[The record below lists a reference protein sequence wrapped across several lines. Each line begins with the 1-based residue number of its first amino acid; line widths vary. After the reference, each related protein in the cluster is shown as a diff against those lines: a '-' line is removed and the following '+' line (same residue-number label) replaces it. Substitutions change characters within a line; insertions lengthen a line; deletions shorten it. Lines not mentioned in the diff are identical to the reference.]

1 MFNKRL
7 KRELEEALST
17 LYAQDARMSAV
28 NRSTAIIEFTPA
40 GLVTTANQNFL
51 DALGY
56 HLEEVIGKHHSIFC
70 LERHTTSS
78 EYRDFWRRLAEGASI
93 RDRVVRKNKLG
104 EAVWLEASYNPIR
117 DSNGRIISILKCATL
132 VTDQVKNEQEQR
144 STIEA
149 ISRSMAMV
157 SFTPEGYVLDANE
170 NFLRTLGYSL
180 HEVLGQHHRLFC
192 PQQEVASPEYK
203 EFWRN
208 LNKGEFFSGR
218 FQRVNRSGNTV
229 WLSATY
235 NPVFDASNKL
245 YKIVKFARDIT
256 AQVEQQT
263 IESDAAK
270 LAYEI
275 SLKTDHSAQHGALVI
290 NETVAV
296 VRGIADEITKAA
308 DNIAAVSKQSD
319 IITGI
324 IQTIREIADQTNLL
338 ALNAAIEAA
347 RAGEQGR
354 GFAVVADEV
363 RHLAVRTAQATVEI
377 RDVVKRNHELSQ
389 EAVKGMQTSQH
400 KVDVGV
406 GLVGEAGE
414 IIERIQSGARQVVET
429 VKQFSETMNKT

>member
-1 MFNKRL
+1 MFNTRL
-7 KRELEEALST
+7 KRELEETLSKLHT
-17 LYAQDARMSAV
+17 HDARASAI
-28 NRSTAIIEFTPA
+28 NLATAIIEFTPD
-40 GLVTTANQNFL
+40 GLITTANQNL
-51 DALGY
+51 LHALGY
-56 HLEEVIGKHHSIFC
+56 NLEEIIGKHHSIFC
-70 LERHTTSS
+70 LKSHTTTS
-78 EYRDFWRRLAEGASI
+78 EYRNFWRRLAEGESI
-93 RDRVVRKNKLG
+93 RDRFVRQNKQG
-104 EAVWLEASYNPIR
+104 EEVWLEASYNPIR
-117 DSNGRIISILKCATL
+117 DCNGRIISILKCATII
-132 VTDQVKNEQEQR
+132 TDQVKNEQEQR

-157 SFTPEGYVLDANE
+157 SFTPDGHVLDAND

-180 HEVLGQHHRLFC
+180 HEIRGQHHRLFC
-192 PQQEVASPEYK
+192 TPQEVASTEYK
-203 EFWRN
+203 EFWKN
-208 LNKGEFFSGR
+208 LNKGAFFSGR

-245 YKIVKFARDIT
+245 YKVVKFARDIT
-256 AQVEQQT
+256 EQVKHQKV
-263 IESDAAK
+263 ESDAAK

-275 SLKTDHSAQHGALVI
+275 SLKTDQSAQQGALII

-308 DNIAAVSKQSD
+308 DNISAVSKQSEM
-319 IITGI
+319 ITGI

-389 EAVKGMQTSQH
+389 EAVKGMQTSQY
-400 KVDVGV
+400 KVDAGV

-429 VKQFSETMNKT
+429 VKQLSDAVKKT

>member
-93 RDRVVRKNKLG
+93 RDRVVRKQARGSGMAGGKLQPNQRQQRTHYKHFKMRHPRHRSG
-104 EAVWLEASYNPIR
+104 E
-117 DSNGRIISILKCATL
+117 
-132 VTDQVKNEQEQR
+132 NEQEQR

-275 SLKTDHSAQHGALVI
+275 SLKPT
-290 NETVAV
+290 TVRSMV
-296 VRGIADEITKAA
+296 HWSSMKPLPWY
-308 DNIAAVSKQSD
+308 AVSLMKSRKQ
-319 IITGI
+319 
-324 IQTIREIADQTNLL
+324 QTI
-338 ALNAAIEAA
+338 
-347 RAGEQGR
+347 
-354 GFAVVADEV
+354 
-363 RHLAVRTAQATVEI
+363 
-377 RDVVKRNHELSQ
+377 
-389 EAVKGMQTSQH
+389 
-400 KVDVGV
+400 
-406 GLVGEAGE
+406 
-414 IIERIQSGARQVVET
+414 
-429 VKQFSETMNKT
+429 